1 MSESTSP
8 PAHSPPMRVLIVTT
22 FLAAIAVWFVLHAYT
37 STGTAECRE
46 LYRAARTAADT
57 AGIDT
62 LVTRGSRGQNEPRT
76 CGFMRRTAR
85 WQ

>member
-1 MSESTSP
+1 MPESGQATPRRP
-8 PAHSPPMRVLIVTT
+8 PAPVLVAAVIVFALATWFLLRV
-22 FLAAIAVWFVLHAYT
+22 YT
-37 STGTAECRE
+37 NVGAQECRE
-46 LYRAARTAADT
+46 LYAAARTAADT

-62 LVTRGSRGQNEPRT
+62 TVTAGSRRQSEPRT